1 MASWLDDGR
10 VRAILGADLTESIED
25 GNLQPACDAARAYV
39 ERLRSDLFSTVEP
52 FDFTPGGDVLYGAA
66 LLAYRWY
73 ARRTSPL
80 GLVELGEGSAGILR
94 HDPDIARL
102 CGIGLAGRFLFG
114 ATPRPPADDV
124 VF

>member
-1 MASWLDDGR
+1 MATWLDDAT
-10 VRAILGADLTESIED
+10 VRGLLGTDLTESIED

-39 ERLRSDLFSTVEP
+39 ERQRSDLFSAVEP

-102 CGIGLAGRFLFG
+102 LGVGLAGRFLFG
-114 ATPRPPADDV
+114 AAPRPADDV